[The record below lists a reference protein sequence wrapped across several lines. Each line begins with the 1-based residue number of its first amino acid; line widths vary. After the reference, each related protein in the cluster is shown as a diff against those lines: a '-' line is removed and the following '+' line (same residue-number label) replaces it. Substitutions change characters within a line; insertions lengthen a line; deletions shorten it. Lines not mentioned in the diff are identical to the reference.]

1 MPLEPE
7 SVYFQLGHLV
17 ATIPDLAANGDIQP
31 ETHRWL
37 GRAYALVNEFD
48 RGSEA
53 INLKMQ
59 VDFLASGLDRRG
71 AAQKI
76 QAILFRILAVAE
88 LRAPAAARGA
98 FIPAGNAFDAMAA
111 VGSVLNRATSDIL
124 IVDPYMDEKAL
135 TDFAVLVGIELR
147 LLADERDHKPSFRPA
162 VKRWISQYGRER
174 PVQARL
180 ASARSLHDRLIA
192 VDGQTTWV

>member
-1 MPLEPE
+1 
-7 SVYFQLGHLV
+7 
-17 ATIPDLAANGDIQP
+17 
-31 ETHRWL
+31 
-37 GRAYALVNEFD
+37 
-48 RGSEA
+48 
-53 INLKMQ
+53 MQ

-98 FIPAGNAFDAMAA
+98 FIPAGNAFDAMVA

-135 TDFAVLVGIELR
+135 TDFAVLAPVGIELR

-162 VKRWISQYGRER
+162 VERWISQYGKER

-192 VDGQTTWV
+192 VDGQTTWVLTQSLNAFASRSPASIVRSDAETSALKVAAYDAMWQSATPI